1 MKANQALLSKLTGI
15 TRQLDELS
23 ENPAEHDLDADAI
36 ADINLARTSLDKLV
50 NRVERLLE

>member
-1 MKANQALLSKLTGI
+1 MKADQTLLNKLIGI

-36 ADINLARTSLDKLV
+36 ADINLARKSLDTLV